1 MEDEISRSIKWSGV
15 FGSESH
21 RYFVPSLSLSLPLPL
36 CNYNIALCFGN
47 SGYCNDYNRQPAGI
61 RTKRCISVHLR
72 KQMQCT
78 LFPKLRRVALQE
90 IISIT
95 YAWNGGLVS
104 RQRSNNGQ
112 RTVLNTCGLIS
123 WREYHFNRFE
133 NKYRGNRWRGWNSK
147 FRDIFLFTCI
157 HIHETR
163 FSKDLVEFFKFS
175 LQIFK

>member
-1 MEDEISRSIKWSGV
+1 MKDEISRSIKRSDV
-15 FGSESH
+15 FASESH
-21 RYFVPSLSLSLPLPL
+21 RYFMAPLLSSPLLPL

-61 RTKRCISVHLR
+61 RAKRCISVHLR
-72 KQMQCT
+72 EQMQCT

-112 RTVLNTCGLIS
+112 RTVLDTCGLIS
-123 WREYHFNRFE
+123 CGEYHFNRFA
-133 NKYRGNRWRGWNSK
+133 
-147 FRDIFLFTCI
+147 
-157 HIHETR
+157 
-163 FSKDLVEFFKFS
+163 
-175 LQIFK
+175 